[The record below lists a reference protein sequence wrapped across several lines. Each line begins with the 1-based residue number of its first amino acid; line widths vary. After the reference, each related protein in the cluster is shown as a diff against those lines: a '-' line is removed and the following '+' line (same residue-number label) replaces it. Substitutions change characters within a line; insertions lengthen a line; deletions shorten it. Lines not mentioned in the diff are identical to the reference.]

1 MKMAQLTGRCFLDGL
16 EDEEVECRAVA
27 VNIEVL
33 EVNIFALLGKGKP
46 LVFLT

>member
-1 MKMAQLTGRCFLDGL
+1 MKMAQLTGRCYLDGL

-33 EVNIFALLGKGKP
+33 EVNNFTLFGKGKS
-46 LVFLT
+46 LDFLT